1 MFDCVKDVLA
11 YHDDQVT
18 LPQSERNVMR
28 DRRNANRDRLKKGL
42 KEKKDP
48 APREFY
54 KQGSYAMK
62 TMVQDDETAYDIDD
76 GVYFDKDALKGPNGG
91 EKSALDARNMVR
103 DAVDDG
109 CFKTAPEVRSNCVR
123 VWYEAGYHVDLPVYR
138 RVVNK
143 DPWGNEQV
151 HHELAGADWKRSDAR
166 DVTDW
171 FDEENQRQSPDTNNG
186 RQLRRICR
194 FIKKFAKSRASWK
207 GQIAGGFMITK
218 LVTECYTANAGR
230 EDTAL
235 YDTMKAIRDR
245 LELSLVV
252 KHPVTPNDTITNGD
266 ADPKARVLKE
276 KLSDAISWLEI
287 LFDPNCTRKQALGAW
302 DKVYSTDFFSARL
315 EKEVKEAA
323 AAAAIVNAG
332 ILRDQGD
339 SPSPVDKRGSGTYA

>member
-1 MFDCVKDVLA
+1 MCS
-11 YHDDQVT
+11 HDDQVT
-18 LPQSERNVMR
+18 LHQSERNDMR

-42 KEKKDP
+42 KEKKYP
-48 APREFY
+48 APREFC

-62 TMVQDDETAYDIDD
+62 TMVQDDKKAYDIDD

-91 EKSALDARNMVR
+91 EKSALDARIMVR

-109 CFKTAPEVRSNCVR
+109 SFKTAPEVRTNCVR
-123 VWYEAGYHVDLPVYR
+123 VWYEAGYYVDLPVYR
-138 RVVNK
+138 RVVTK
-143 DPWGNEQV
+143 DLWGNEQV

-166 DVTDW
+166 DVNDW

-194 FIKKFAKSRASWK
+194 SIKKFAKSRASWK

-252 KHPVTPNDTITNGD
+252 KHPVTPNDAITNSD
-266 ADPKARVLKE
+266 ADLKARVLKE

-287 LFDPNCTRKQALGAW
+287 LFDPSCTRKQGIDGLGQGVQHGFLQREAREGSEGGRGCGRDCERW
-302 DKVYSTDFFSARL
+302 DS
-315 EKEVKEAA
+315 E
-323 AAAAIVNAG
+323 
-332 ILRDQGD
+332 
-339 SPSPVDKRGSGTYA
+339 GSGGFAVPGR